1 MGGFQS
7 KLWPGP
13 TCTPPAFITSEAAST
28 AETLHTIMSTRATYS
43 SGFPWGF
50 LRCNENPLP
59 SFTPLGVGA
68 SGLVVVHICGAVA
81 AGVRVRAVSQI
92 ALGEENAATSAS
104 AIATVARQTNT
115 GARWRALG
123 FGRVCDARAA
133 GEAVVQLLL
142 ALGSLSV
149 MEQLAA
155 RMRSRAVASL
165 ARVVRVPNFLSKDD
179 IALVRRLE
187 RAHHERLGPP
197 PPARRGWHSTYLSA
211 GGLLRAAAPEL
222 HRRLGELRYQVDL
235 SPFLTA
241 GAPGPQPP
249 SEPQPPSGARKGA
262 PGAVASVALVHRGR
276 VLLTRETR
284 GGKTRL
290 NLPGGKVEAGETLGA
305 TVAREG

>member
-1 MGGFQS
+1 MRR
-7 KLWPGP
+7 P
-13 TCTPPAFITSEAAST
+13 
-28 AETLHTIMSTRATYS
+28 
-43 SGFPWGF
+43 
-50 LRCNENPLP
+50 
-59 SFTPLGVGA
+59 
-68 SGLVVVHICGAVA
+68 
-81 AGVRVRAVSQI
+81 
-92 ALGEENAATSAS
+92 
-104 AIATVARQTNT
+104 
-115 GARWRALG
+115 
-123 FGRVCDARAA
+123 
-133 GEAVVQLLL
+133 LL
-142 ALGSLSV
+142 ARPSCSSCSRLVTLSV
-149 MEQLAA
+149 MEQLSA

-197 PPARRGWHSTYLSA
+197 APARRGWHSTYLSA

-222 HRRLGELRYQVDL
+222 HRRLAELRYQVDL

-249 SEPQPPSGARKGA
+249 SGARKGV

-305 TVAREG
+305 AVAREG